1 MFYDKPIFF
10 EKNRVFRVYT
20 GGKLFADFFGDDST
34 DGNYPEEWVAS
45 SVHALNE
52 GSTDEHEGI
61 SKIEGTGLY
70 LSEALEQ
77 YRSELLGEREDIGIL
92 TKILDSAIR
101 LPVQAH
107 PDKAFSAKYFNS
119 KYGKEE
125 SWVILAT
132 RLGAKIFYGFKDGV
146 TLEEFEHA
154 IDESDSGSN
163 EMESLL
169 KSIDVKPGDVVYIPA
184 KLVHAIG
191 SGCLLLEVQEPTD
204 FTIQPERWCGEY
216 RL

>member
-1 MFYDKPIFF
+1 M
-10 EKNRVFRVYT
+10 
-20 GGKLFADFFGDDST
+20 
-34 DGNYPEEWVAS
+34 
-45 SVHALNE
+45 
-52 GSTDEHEGI
+52 
-61 SKIEGTGLY
+61 
-70 LSEALEQ
+70 
-77 YRSELLGEREDIGIL
+77 
-92 TKILDSAIR
+92 
-101 LPVQAH
+101 
-107 PDKAFSAKYFNS
+107 
-119 KYGKEE
+119 
-125 SWVILAT
+125 
-132 RLGAKIFYGFKDGV
+132 

-216 RL
+216 RLSDNEMYLGLSREDALGCFDMAKSYPAPLTPKTLRERRRRAL